1 MCVEDKSQEKL
12 THRSIEMAMSVRTLA
27 KTKTG
32 RPKKTSEHSQSVRNT
47 DHSHAGAM
55 YSRAFSGMTSA
66 EMSASHVAKF
76 TT

>member
-1 MCVEDKSQEKL
+1 
-12 THRSIEMAMSVRTLA
+12 MSVSTLA

-32 RPKKTSEHSQSVRNT
+32 RAKKSSEQSESLRNT

-55 YSRAFSGMTSA
+55 YSSALSGITRAAT
-66 EMSASHVAKF
+66 SASHVARF